1 MKTMI
6 AALAL
11 VGLVA
16 CNTEKKSIA
25 DDSGAS
31 MPAAGHCEAKAA
43 SCDDKAKADCDKAA
57 KAGCEKASMSSCSAK
72 PQG

>member
-11 VGLVA
+11 VSLVA
-16 CNTEKKSIA
+16 CNTEKKSVA
-25 DDSGAS
+25 DDSGAN
-31 MPAAGHCEAKAA
+31 MPKAGCCEAKASCDGQAKA
-43 SCDDKAKADCDKAA
+43 SCDASAKPSC
-57 KAGCEKASMSSCSAK
+57 GASTSSCTAK

>member
-11 VGLVA
+11 VSLVA
-16 CNTEKKSIA
+16 CNTEKKSVA
-25 DDSGAS
+25 DDSGAN
-31 MPAAGHCEAKAA
+31 MPAAGCCEAKASCDDAAKA
-43 SCDDKAKADCDKAA
+43 SCDSAA
-57 KAGCEKASMSSCSAK
+57 KSSCEASKSSCTAK

>member
-11 VGLVA
+11 VSLVA
-16 CNTEKKSIA
+16 CNTEKKSVT
-25 DDSGAS
+25 DDSGAN
-31 MPAAGHCEAKAA
+31 MP
-43 SCDDKAKADCDKAA
+43 
-57 KAGCEKASMSSCSAK
+57 KAGCCEGKSSGDGAEKAACDSAAKGSCEAGKSSCSAK